1 MRTWMQGFISLSI
14 LRKDSKMYSWQRQ
27 CHHLQHQLP
36 LHILGFC
43 LNLNSMACTAGSCS
57 HSLHCAVLS
66 HDQLFA
72 TLWTV
77 VCQAP
82 LSMRF
87 SRQEYW
93 SGLPFPPPG
102 DCPDSGIEPAS
113 LMSPAMAG
121 GFFTMSTAWGPHTS
135 LLPSHW
141 PVLLV
146 LPFSSTWAIYLS
158 LITQLTSL
166 VTL

>member
-1 MRTWMQGFISLSI
+1 MQGFISLSI

-82 LSMRF
+82 LSMGF
-87 SRQEYW
+87 SRQESW
-93 SGLPFPPPG
+93 SGLPCPPPELLH
-102 DCPDSGIEPAS
+102 DPGIELAFPALQVDS
-113 LMSPAMAG
+113 
-121 GFFTMSTAWGPHTS
+121 
-135 LLPSHW
+135 LPSE
-141 PVLLV
+141 P
-146 LPFSSTWAIYLS
+146 PGNF
-158 LITQLTSL
+158 LITLRILSSFIIN
-166 VTL
+166 